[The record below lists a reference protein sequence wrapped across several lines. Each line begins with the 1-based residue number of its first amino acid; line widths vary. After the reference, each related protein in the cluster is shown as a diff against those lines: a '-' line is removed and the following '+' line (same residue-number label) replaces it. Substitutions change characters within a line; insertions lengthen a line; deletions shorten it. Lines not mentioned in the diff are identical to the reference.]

1 MKRFKK
7 IARYEGI
14 SQAKMAAYLGVS
26 KQVFSL
32 WVNEKRGRISID
44 NALKLQRKFF
54 PEYTIEELFG
64 E

>member
-14 SQAKMAAYLGVS
+14 SQAKMAAFLGVS

-32 WVNEKRGRISID
+32 WVNEKRGRISVE
-44 NALKLQRKFF
+44 NALKLQKEFF
-54 PEYTIEELFG
+54 PDYTIEQLFG

>member
-32 WVNEKRGRISID
+32 WVNEKRGRISVD

>member
-44 NALKLQRKFF
+44 NAIKLQKKFF
-54 PEYTIEELFG
+54 PDYTIEELFG

>member
-7 IARYEGI
+7 IARYEGV

-32 WVNEKRGRISID
+32 WVNEKRGRISVD